1 MKMKKKI
8 LSVAVLVA
16 MGAGTAQAVN
26 LSADGTGQVILFP
39 YFTAQGNEETY
50 LQVINTHNEGKA
62 VKIRFREAY
71 NSREVLAFNIYL
83 SPYDVW
89 TGVVL
94 GVGDGAGIAT
104 RDTSCTAPD
113 LTDTPVAFRTS
124 LLQNDNNGDITGAER
139 TREGYVEI
147 IEMGVVTQT
156 GSVVDADNDGHADY
170 VHIGGVPE
178 NCETMI
184 NNWRP
189 GGAWAQNPASGITAP
204 SGGLFGALSVI
215 NVSSGT
221 QVSVNATSLEA
232 VFASQQHAD
241 PGTNNPTLANADAT
255 SVVMLNNGPAINGQ
269 GVQVFEDSWISSTT
283 YAGINAVS
291 ATLMAQS
298 VMNGYS
304 VNPANEAESAWV
316 VTFPTKW
323 AYADQDEIQAR
334 TGKTIAVAPFTDT
347 FQDRPLSA
355 SLWDN
360 EACEK
365 FDLVAWDREEKET
378 TTTGD
383 VDFSPARDN
392 SKYLCYEVNVIQF
405 EDSSVFDS
413 ANTTFHANG
422 MPGKNGWMSLGFNY
436 GQSMGASA
444 YSVNDH
450 GNVYTGLP
458 VIGFKAKVLG
468 NGQLEGAGSY
478 ASAVDHVYERIVS
491 GASVTAYSQN

>member
-1 MKMKKKI
+1 M
-8 LSVAVLVA
+8 V
-16 MGAGTAQAVN
+16 
-26 LSADGTGQVILFP
+26 
-39 YFTAQGNEETY
+39 
-50 LQVINTHNEGKA
+50 
-62 VKIRFREAY
+62 R
-71 NSREVLAFNIYL
+71 
-83 SPYDVW
+83 
-89 TGVVL
+89 
-94 GVGDGAGIAT
+94 
-104 RDTSCTAPD
+104 
-113 LTDTPVAFRTS
+113 
-124 LLQNDNNGDITGAER
+124 
-139 TREGYVEI
+139 
-147 IEMGVVTQT
+147 
-156 GSVVDADNDGHADY
+156 GSG
-170 VHIGGVPE
+170 
-178 NCETMI
+178 
-184 NNWRP
+184 
-189 GGAWAQNPASGITAP
+189 
-204 SGGLFGALSVI
+204 
-215 NVSSGT
+215 
-221 QVSVNATSLEA
+221 
-232 VFASQQHAD
+232 
-241 PGTNNPTLANADAT
+241 
-255 SVVMLNNGPAINGQ
+255 
-269 GVQVFEDSWISSTT
+269 FEDSWISSTT

-422 MPGKNGWMSLGFNY
+422 MPGKNGWMSLRFNY

>member
-50 LQVINTHNEGKA
+50 LQVVNTHNEGKA

-269 GVQVFEDSWISSTT
+269 GFR
-283 YAGINAVS
+283 
-291 ATLMAQS
+291 
-298 VMNGYS
+298 
-304 VNPANEAESAWV
+304 
-316 VTFPTKW
+316 F
-323 AYADQDEIQAR
+323 
-334 TGKTIAVAPFTDT
+334 
-347 FQDRPLSA
+347 
-355 SLWDN
+355 
-360 EACEK
+360 
-365 FDLVAWDREEKET
+365 
-378 TTTGD
+378 
-383 VDFSPARDN
+383 
-392 SKYLCYEVNVIQF
+392 
-405 EDSSVFDS
+405 
-413 ANTTFHANG
+413 
-422 MPGKNGWMSLGFNY
+422 
-436 GQSMGASA
+436 
-444 YSVNDH
+444 
-450 GNVYTGLP
+450 
-458 VIGFKAKVLG
+458 
-468 NGQLEGAGSY
+468 
-478 ASAVDHVYERIVS
+478 
-491 GASVTAYSQN
+491 